1 VLATLI
7 AKEIFE
13 TVLDLRFVV
22 ATLLCVVLIPL
33 GMYVSRKDYEQRLA
47 AYQQEH
53 DTYRQHHGTP
63 KPPVTGQEE
72 AQGFRPPSV
81 LSIFASGLDPFLPDK
96 VATSYTGLFRT
107 LKEAGTGNPQ
117 SLLFGKADLL
127 FNVTFI
133 VSLVA
138 LIFTFN
144 CISGERERGTLRLM
158 IANAVPRSRILL
170 SKVIG
175 KYVALLAP
183 FLLSVLI
190 ALLVLGGSTV
200 IPIGSPQVWL
210 TVLVILAATLLFLLG
225 MVCLGVCISTFTRHS
240 MGSIMLL
247 FLVWAMF
254 LFGVPKVSPMLAE
267 ILYPTES
274 ASFIDFTK
282 RMTKDEIERESQKT
296 ERETIDVR
304 HKAELE
310 AVLGE
315 HEVGL
320 TAREIIRLEISGRE
334 VTLDDPKM
342 NDRLRELTAKYA
354 PERAQ
359 LVKDC
364 QTRIAAE
371 LKKIEEDYQNKRAVQ
386 FFAAM
391 NLARL
396 SPVSCYT
403 YVISGLCA
411 TGVTEP
417 DNFVTNARRFQ
428 GQMEQAFYG
437 KAIWRLGQNQ
447 GFAKEF
453 DPSKP
458 PAFPDM
464 VYHYPGLKEA
474 MEVHWADML
483 LLGVF
488 DVLFFSLAF
497 MRFNK
502 YDVR

>member
-1 VLATLI
+1 VLGTLI

-22 ATLLCVVLIPL
+22 ATMLCVVLIPL

-47 AYQQEH
+47 AYQREH

-175 KYVALLAP
+175 KYIALLAP
-183 FLLSVLI
+183 FSISVLI
-190 ALLVLGGSTV
+190 ALLVLGGSSV

-240 MGSIMLL
+240 MGSIVLL

-267 ILYPTES
+267 ILHPAES
-274 ASFIDFTK
+274 GSVIDLTK
-282 RMTKDEIERESQKT
+282 RMTKEEIEREFQKM
-296 ERETIDVR
+296 EKETINVR
-304 HKAELE
+304 HGAELE
-310 AVLGE
+310 AVLSKEGPMAR
-315 HEVGL
+315 HIIGL
-320 TAREIIRLEISGRE
+320 ELSGTE
-334 VTLDDPKM
+334 VTVEDPKV

-359 LVKDC
+359 LVKEC
-364 QTRIAAE
+364 QTRIAEE
-371 LKKIEEDYQNKRAVQ
+371 LRRIEQNYRNKRTVQ
-386 FFAAM
+386 FTAAT

-396 SPVSCYT
+396 SPVSSYA

-417 DNFVTNARRFQ
+417 ANFVTNARRFQ
-428 GQMEQAFYG
+428 GQVEQAFYDYVP
-437 KAIWRLGQNQ
+437 WCLDRQLGYMR
-447 GFAKEF
+447 GF
-453 DPSKP
+453 DPFKP
-458 PAFPDM
+458 PTFPDM
-464 VYHYPGLKEA
+464 VYHYPDLKES
-474 MEVHWADML
+474 MQVHWADML
-483 LLGVF
+483 LLGMF

>member
-1 VLATLI
+1 MFATLV
-7 AKEIFE
+7 AKEILE

-33 GMYVSRKDYEQRLA
+33 GMYVSREDYEQRLA
-47 AYQQEH
+47 AYQREH
-53 DTYRQHHGTP
+53 DTYRQRHGTP
-63 KPPVTGQEE
+63 KGPVTGQEE
-72 AQGFRPPSV
+72 AQGFRPSSV

-175 KYVALLAP
+175 KYIALLAP
-183 FLLSVLI
+183 FLLSILI

-240 MGSIMLL
+240 MGSIVLL

-267 ILYPTES
+267 ILHPAES
-274 ASFIDFTK
+274 GSVIDLTK
-282 RMTKDEIERESQKT
+282 RMAKEEIEREFQKM
-296 ERETIDVR
+296 EKETIDVR
-304 HKAELE
+304 HSAELE
-310 AVLGE
+310 PVLPKKGSM
-315 HEVGL
+315 
-320 TAREIIRLEISGRE
+320 TARDIIEHQRSGGW
-334 VTLDDPKM
+334 VKVGDPKID
-342 NDRLRELTAKYA
+342 DRLSELAAKYA

-364 QTRIAAE
+364 QTRVAAE
-371 LKKIEEDYQNKRAVQ
+371 LKKIEEDYQNKRTVQ
-386 FFAAM
+386 FIAAM

-417 DNFVTNARRFQ
+417 DNFVANARRFQ

-447 GFAKEF
+447 GFVKEF
-453 DPSKP
+453 DRYKP

-464 VYHYPGLKEA
+464 VYHYPDLKEA
-474 MEVHWADML
+474 MQVHWADML

>member
-1 VLATLI
+1 MFRTLI
-7 AKEIFE
+7 GKEIIE

-33 GMYVSRKDYEQRLA
+33 GMYVSREDYEQRLA
-47 AYQQEH
+47 AYQRQH
-53 DTYRQHHGTP
+53 DTYRQRHGTP
-63 KPPVTGQEE
+63 EGPVTGQEE

-96 VATSYTGLFRT
+96 VATSHLGLFRT
-107 LKEAGTGNPQ
+107 LKEAGAGNSQ

-138 LIFTFN
+138 LVFTFN

-158 IANAVPRSRILL
+158 VANAVPRSRILL
-170 SKVIG
+170 SKIAG
-175 KYVALLAP
+175 KYAALLVP
-183 FLLSVLI
+183 FLISILI
-190 ALLVLGGSTV
+190 ALLVLGGSSSV
-200 IPIGSPQVWL
+200 SLGSPQVWPAFL
-210 TVLVILAATLLFLLG
+210 LILAATLLFLLG
-225 MVCLGVCISTFTRHS
+225 MICLGVCISTFTRHS
-240 MGSIMLL
+240 MGSIVLL

-267 ILYPTES
+267 ILYPAES
-274 ASFIDFTK
+274 GSVIDLTK
-282 RMTKDEIERESQKT
+282 RMAKDEIEREYQKT

-304 HKAELE
+304 YKAELE
-310 AVLGE
+310 AVLSKRE
-315 HEVGL
+315 EGL
-320 TAREIIRLEISGRE
+320 ARQIIAIQSSGRE
-334 VTLDDPKM
+334 VTVDDPET
-342 NDRLRELTAKYA
+342 NDRLRELAAKYV
-354 PERAQ
+354 PEKAQ
-359 LVKDC
+359 LATEC

-371 LKKIEEDYQNKRAVQ
+371 LKRIEEDYQNKRSVQ
-386 FFAAM
+386 FIAAM

-403 YVISGLCA
+403 YLVSGLCA

-417 DNFVTNARRFQ
+417 DNFVANARRFQ
-428 GQMEQAFYG
+428 GQVEQAFYR
-437 KAIWRLGQNQ
+437 KTIWRLGRLQ

-453 DPSKP
+453 DRYKP

-464 VYHYPGLKEA
+464 VYHYPGLRKA
-474 MEVHWADML
+474 MQVHWADML

-497 MRFNK
+497 MRFNR